1 MINLDW
7 IPVICQSARR
17 NTMTRQYVRNRI
29 GELQECLGAW
39 TLSFKRFQCGL
50 HEQYH
55 RVRSRSLLAS
65 IAKLAQ
71 GELTCLEMAINDL
84 EIWTNSGRI
93 TDLMKAQKAYDKSR
107 KIWDKRLRML
117 QHIA

>member
-17 NTMTRQYVRNRI
+17 NAMTRQYVRNRI

-39 TLSFKRFQCGL
+39 TLSFKRFQCDL

-55 RVRSRSLLAS
+55 RVKARSLLAS
-65 IAKLAQ
+65 IAKMAQDELA
-71 GELTCLEMAINDL
+71 CLEAAINNI
-84 EIWTNSGRI
+84 EIWTNSGRLI
-93 TDLMKAQKAYDKSR
+93 NLVEAQNAYDKSR

-117 QHIA
+117 QRIV